1 MATQLFPASDSVSQ
15 GRLDN
20 GEANFTYTQTG
31 YKIGTFE
38 YPEDLRKRPDL
49 QHYVAFYI
57 NVRDKRTGGA
67 TRNPDAYFAKSS
79 EEAKRID
86 ALNESSNRI
95 TENDARTA
103 ATVLKDNAA
112 TLAAAGTIIA
122 GIGMG
127 TRLTEI
133 PALAG
138 KAIAAAA
145 SARIMVKLINKLNLP
160 DFASGTTSRLKEVIT
175 LHVED
180 RPSVRYGVNYNDR
193 ELGAL
198 TGLLVQ
204 GSAAASMPGGLKKIA
219 PELQARFISELIKL
233 PSLKAGGG
241 TLNDL
246 REIGT
251 REKTNPFR
259 EVLFESVDYRSF
271 NFRYRFFPKSKNET
285 QKIQNIIQMF
295 KVHMH
300 PELTAEKLFY
310 IYPSEFD
317 IQYFYKDKENPYVHK
332 FARCALTNM
341 SVDYGG
347 EQFSTFDDGA
357 PTEINLTL
365 SFRELEQMT
374 SEGIKKNGY

>member
-1 MATQLFPASDSVSQ
+1 MTTELSPPSDLVSSQ
-15 GRLDN
+15 RVNN
-20 GEANFTYTQTG
+20 GEANYTYTQTG
-31 YKIGTFE
+31 YKIGTLE

-67 TRNPDAYFAKSS
+67 TQNPDAYFEKSS
-79 EEAKRID
+79 QEAKRID
-86 ALNESSNRI
+86 ALNGTNRI
-95 TENDARTA
+95 TENDAKKA
-103 ATVLKDNAA
+103 GKVLKDNAG
-112 TLAAAGTIIA
+112 TIAAAGTVIA

-138 KAIAAAA
+138 KAIGAGLA
-145 SARIMVKLINKLNLP
+145 ARIAVKMLDKLNLP
-160 DFASGTTSRLKEVIT
+160 DFAAGTTSRLKEVIT

-193 ELGAL
+193 ELGSL

-204 GSAAASMPGGLKKIA
+204 GSIAASMPGGLKGIA
-219 PELQARFISELIKL
+219 PELQARAISELIKL

-271 NFRYRFFPKSKNET
+271 NFRYRFFPKSQGET

-295 KVHMH
+295 KMHMH
-300 PELTAEKLFY
+300 PELTAKKLFY

-317 IQYFYKDKENPYVHK
+317 IQYFYKDKQNPYVHK

-347 EQFSTFDDGA
+347 EQFATFDDGA
-357 PTEINLTL
+357 PIEINLTL
-365 SFRELEQMT
+365 TFRELEQMT
-374 SEGIKKNGY
+374 SEGIKNNGY